1 MHRQLA
7 TIACALA
14 LITQGASAG
23 GVEEP
28 LPAWVNNAIADQQA
42 ARSRPM
48 KIEECTYNGK
58 TVFLFTRLD
67 VAEASDG
74 DTLFSNDGKKLCKF
88 GEFSPPGMARSC
100 DFKKLVCQRTL
111 YPTK

>member
-1 MHRQLA
+1 MRKQLA
-7 TIACALA
+7 TMACGLA
-14 LITQGASAG
+14 LFVQGASAG
-23 GVEEP
+23 GVENP
-28 LPAWVNNAIADQQA
+28 LPAWVNKAIADQQA
-42 ARSRPM
+42 SRGRPM

-74 DTLFSNDGKKLCKF
+74 DTLFSNEGERMCRF
-88 GEFSPPGMARSC
+88 GEFSPPGTAGSC
-100 DFKKLVCQRTL
+100 DFKKLACARTL